1 MKKVHIIVS
10 GRVQG
15 VGFRWSTKREADRL
29 GLTGYVRNRADGK
42 VELVAAGPSQAVG
55 AFITWAERGPSF
67 SNVSDI
73 DVTELT
79 DQVSHAEF
87 SILR

>member
-1 MKKVHIIVS
+1 MKQVRIIVS

-42 VELVAAGPSQAVG
+42 VEIVAQGPATAVEELI
-55 AFITWAERGPSF
+55 AWAKRGPSF
-67 SNVSDI
+67 SAVSHI
-73 DVTELT
+73 DVTELPP
-79 DQVSHAEF
+79 QASHTGF
-87 SILR
+87 SIQR